1 MLPSLFYSFYSDD
14 ETTGADISQ
23 KKPENA
29 QGGIN
34 SATDITTDLKCGS
47 ITTKGDAARLFLMQ
61 GLDVGGIEPLHF
73 VALTERLVTAT
84 SCTTGEYPL
93 ARAPAPHTPN
103 TMAM

>member
-34 SATDITTDLKCGS
+34 SAQAK
-47 ITTKGDAARLFLMQ
+47 FL
-61 GLDVGGIEPLHF
+61 EPLK
-73 VALTERLVTAT
+73 
-84 SCTTGEYPL
+84 
-93 ARAPAPHTPN
+93 
-103 TMAM
+103 